1 MTWHTVC
8 VDLIGTYTVLAK
20 VIHTD
25 NKILTKELQ
34 LLCTPFIDQ
43 ATGWFEIVEVPII
56 DQYSSRISQLFNE
69 VSLSRNPRTHNVISN
84 NGSEFKRDF
93 IPFLKYFSVKLICNA
108 IKNSQANAILKI
120 IHQVV
125 GSMLNIKDP
134 PKATFDVVSLWS
146 KILFLIAYAVQ
157 LSYNI
162 TIQATPGQLVFC
174 CYMLLDINL

>member
-1 MTWHTVC
+1 MV
-8 VDLIGTYTVLAK
+8 
-20 VIHTD
+20 
-25 NKILTKELQ
+25 
-34 LLCTPFIDQ
+34 
-43 ATGWFEIVEVPII
+43 
-56 DQYSSRISQLFNE
+56 
-69 VSLSRNPRTHNVISN
+69 
-84 NGSEFKRDF
+84 SEFMRNF
-93 IPFLKYFSVKLICNA
+93 IPFLKDFSFKPTCTN
-108 IKNSQANAILKI
+108 IKTPQENAILKI